1 MKITYKK
8 IAICFL
14 ATIILFSE
22 FGLSYLY
29 LPFNDHPFLII
40 YPFTFL
46 SFVLFGF
53 IPSIFAVSI
62 NILIYIYIFNPP
74 YYTFEVADNIEVVS
88 LFFYLIVSVIIGFY
102 LYKMK
107 YISNELLETNIR
119 LDEALNSQK
128 QFVENAAHQLRTPL
142 AGLKLNA
149 DYALTVNDYNDI
161 KPILIDIQEST
172 NRATNLVTQLLSL
185 ARAESNASFI
195 LTKNDLKEITKSCI
209 VNWISTAFRKN
220 INIVFDSPKY
230 PIYIMCDELLI
241 YELISNLI
249 SNSINYGQHGGNI
262 NVKITDNENK
272 ICISI
277 EDNGI
282 GISDNEI
289 QNIFKRF
296 YRISN
301 VNGLGCGLGLSIVK
315 QIADVHNANINI
327 ISGSICDG
335 TTINIEFKKC
345 LFSFI

>member
-8 IAICFL
+8 IPIIFL
-14 ATIILFSE
+14 ATIILFAE
-22 FGLSYLY
+22 FGFSYLY

-53 IPSIFAVSI
+53 LPSIFAVSI

-74 YYTFEVADNIEVVS
+74 YYTFEIADNIEIVS
-88 LFFYLIVSVIIGFY
+88 LFFYLIVSIVIGFY
-102 LYKMK
+102 LYKIK
-107 YISNELLETNIR
+107 NISNKLLETNLK
-119 LDEALNSQK
+119 LDEALKSQK

-149 DYALTVNDYNDI
+149 DYALSIHNYDDI
-161 KPILIDIQEST
+161 KLVLFDIQEST

-185 ARAESNASFI
+185 AKAESVSSII
-195 LTKNDLKEITKSCI
+195 LTKNDLKEIAKSCI
-209 VNWISTAFRKN
+209 VSWITIAFKKN
-220 INIVFDSPKY
+220 INIVFDSPEY
-230 PIYIMCDELLI
+230 PVYIMCDESLI

-249 SNSINYGQHGGNI
+249 SNSIHYGQYGGNI
-262 NVKITDNENK
+262 NIKILDNEKK
-272 ICISI
+272 IRFSI

-289 QNIFKRF
+289 KNIFKRF

-301 VNGLGCGLGLSIVK
+301 TNGLGCGLGLSIVK
-315 QIADVHNANINI
+315 QIADVHNANIHI
-327 ISGSICDG
+327 VSGSFCDG
-335 TTINIEFKKC
+335 TTVNIEFKMT
-345 LFSFI
+345 I